1 MLKGK
6 KDIKIVKDII
16 NEVVS
21 LHLKETY
28 FVNGNSNNN
37 EYNNDNSDQDKEFI
51 INDKLLLETILM
63 MISRETIK
71 YSSFKKKQTEEE
83 KELEKEKEN
92 IEAKITSSLK

>member
-1 MLKGK
+1 MLKGNK
-6 KDIKIVKDII
+6 NIKIVKDII

-28 FVNGNSNNN
+28 FVNDTSNNN
-37 EYNNDNSDQDKEFI
+37 DYNNDNSDQDKEFI

-71 YSSFKKKQTEEE
+71 YSSFKIKTD
-83 KELEKEKEN
+83 
-92 IEAKITSSLK
+92 